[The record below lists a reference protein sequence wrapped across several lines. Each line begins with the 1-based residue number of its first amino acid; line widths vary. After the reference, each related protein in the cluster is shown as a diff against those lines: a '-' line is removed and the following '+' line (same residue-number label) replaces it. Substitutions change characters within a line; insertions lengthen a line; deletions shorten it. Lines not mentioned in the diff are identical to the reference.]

1 METAVKPPSA
11 RKARGR
17 QEMGAREFQQL
28 PVQDRVYKSVKLWSL
43 YLDLEVTYS
52 SLLPSFPLKTS
63 RWLQENVGTLETAR
77 AAYDACMEHKVAT
90 PQIVLNYASMLE
102 ERKYFEES
110 FKVHGF
116 PL

>member
-52 SLLPSFPLKTS
+52 SLLPSLPLKTS
-63 RWLQENVGTLETAR
+63 RL
-77 AAYDACMEHKVAT
+77 AAGKCWNLRNSKGRLRCLHGAQGCHSSDC
-90 PQIVLNYASMLE
+90 PQLC
-102 ERKYFEES
+102 
-110 FKVHGF
+110 
-116 PL
+116 